1 MTVVAIVLPYL
12 LLPNQMYLLAFII
25 MIAVVVLIILSFNY
39 YISVAQDLP
48 FWKRFGEMVVISL
61 GVAALS
67 FGIGL
72 AAKAILGVN
81 AG

>member
-1 MTVVAIVLPYL
+1 MVHDISSGSSSASRRRL
-12 LLPNQMYLLAFII
+12 
-25 MIAVVVLIILSFNY
+25 LIILAFNY

-67 FGIGL
+67 FLIGL
-72 AAKAILGVN
+72 AAKQLLGINV
-81 AG
+81 G